1 MNGTSN
7 SSVTLKDNRDNSMR
21 HPTTKLINPS
31 KNEIKRISKHILTK
45 QTQN

>member
-7 SSVTLKDNRDNSMR
+7 SFVTLKDNKDNSMR

-45 QTQN
+45 